1 MSRWLKTMLVAS
13 SVAFLAACGGSS
25 NNDDDA
31 AAPQNIVQIAQG
43 NPAFS
48 TLVAAVVKA
57 DLAGALSGDTQL
69 TVFAP
74 TNDAFDAAAQAIGL
88 ADGAALVDALPA
100 DALGKILTYHVVAGD
115 NPSTSLT
122 AGTLQTLYTFEDSA
136 TTLDLSLTGGVI
148 LTDALLTTATVTT
161 ADIDASNGVIH
172 VIDKVLVPPGVL
184 NIVQMA
190 QLNATFSTLVA
201 AVVEA
206 DLAATLS
213 GTGPF
218 TVFAPTNDAFAAALA
233 ELSLTAEQLLASPDL
248 AAILTYHVVGGD
260 VRAADVVALVSG
272 GPVNVTTV
280 QGDDFSVSPALVIT
294 DGRSRTAN
302 LVATDVVASN
312 GVIHVIDAVILPPVA
327 P

>member
-1 MSRWLKTMLVAS
+1 MTRWLKSMLVAS
-13 SVAFLAACGGSS
+13 SVAFLAACGGG
-25 NNDDDA
+25 DDDNDTA
-31 AAPQNIVQIAQG
+31 TVPNIVEIAQG
-43 NPAFS
+43 DANFS
-48 TLVAAVVKA
+48 TLAAAVVKA
-57 DLAGALSGDTQL
+57 DLAGTLSGNTPL

-74 TNDAFDAAAQAIGL
+74 TNAAFDAVATAIGL

-100 DALGKILTYHVVAGD
+100 DALAKILTYHVVAGD
-115 NPSTSLT
+115 NPSTALT
-122 AGTLQTLYTFEDSA
+122 AGTLSTLYEFEGSA
-136 TTLDLSLTGGVI
+136 TTLDLSLTGGVV

-161 ADIDASNGVIH
+161 PDIDASNGVVH

-190 QLNATFSTLVA
+190 QLNPAFSTLVT

-218 TVFAPTNDAFAAALA
+218 TVFAPTNEAFAAALA
-233 ELSLTAEQLLASPDL
+233 ELGLTAEQLLASPDL

-272 GPVNVTTV
+272 GPADVTTV
-280 QGDDFSVSPALVIT
+280 QGDTFRVGTDLVIT
-294 DGRSRTAN
+294 DGRSRTAT
-302 LVATDVVASN
+302 LAATDVVASN
-312 GVIHVIDAVILPPVA
+312 GVIHVIDAVLLPPA

>member
-1 MSRWLKTMLVAS
+1 MTRWLKSMLVAS
-13 SVAFLAACGGSS
+13 SVAFLAACGGS
-25 NNDDDA
+25 DDDNDA
-31 AAPQNIVQIAQG
+31 VTAQNIVQIAQG

-74 TNDAFDAAAQAIGL
+74 TNDAFDAVAAAIGL
-88 ADGAALVDALPA
+88 ADGPALVDALPA
-100 DALGKILTYHVVAGD
+100 EALAKILTYHVVAGD
-115 NPSTSLT
+115 NPSSSLS
-122 AGTLQTLYTFEDSA
+122 AGTLPTLYTFEDNPA
-136 TTLDLSLTGGVI
+136 TLDLSLTGGVI

-161 ADIDASNGVIH
+161 PDIDASNGVIH

-184 NIVQMA
+184 TIVQMA
-190 QLNATFSTLVA
+190 QLNPAFSTLVT

-233 ELSLTAEQLLASPDL
+233 ELNLTAEELLASPDL

-272 GPVNVTTV
+272 GPATVTTV
-280 QGDDFSVSPALVIT
+280 QGDAFSVGTDLVIT

>member
-1 MSRWLKTMLVAS
+1 MTRWLKSMLVAS
-13 SVAFLAACGGSS
+13 SVAFLAACGGGDGD
-25 NNDDDA
+25 NDTETV
-31 AAPQNIVQIAQG
+31 PNIVEIAQSDA
-43 NPAFS
+43 NFS

-57 DLAGALSGDTQL
+57 DLAGTLSGDTQL

-74 TNDAFDAAAQAIGL
+74 TNAAFDAVAAAIGL
-88 ADGAALVDALPA
+88 ADGPALVEALPA
-100 DALGKILTYHVVAGD
+100 DALAKILTYHVVAGD
-115 NPSTSLT
+115 NPSTALT
-122 AGTLQTLYTFEDSA
+122 AGTLSTLYEFEGSA
-136 TTLDLSLTGGVI
+136 ATLDLSLTGGVI

-161 ADIDASNGVIH
+161 ADIDASNGVVH

-190 QLNATFSTLVA
+190 QLNPAFSTLVT

-206 DLAATLS
+206 DLTATLS

-233 ELSLTAEQLLASPDL
+233 ELGLTAEQLLASPDL

-272 GPVNVTTV
+272 GAANVTTV
-280 QGDDFSVSPALVIT
+280 QGDTFSVGTDLVIT
-294 DGRSRTAN
+294 DGRARTAN

>member
-1 MSRWLKTMLVAS
+1 MSRWLKSMLVAS
-13 SVAFLAACGGSS
+13 SVAFLAACGGGDD
-25 NNDDDA
+25 DDDA
-31 AAPQNIVQIAQG
+31 VASQNIVQIAQG

-57 DLAGALSGDTQL
+57 DLVDALSGDTQL

-74 TNDAFDAAAQAIGL
+74 TNEAFDAAAQAIGL
-88 ADGAALVDALPA
+88 ADGTALVETLPA

-122 AGTLQTLYTFEDSA
+122 AGTLPTLYTFEDSA
-136 TTLDLSLTGGVI
+136 ATLGLSLTGGVI
-148 LTDALLTTATVTT
+148 LTDALGTTANVTT
-161 ADIDASNGVIH
+161 PDIDASNGVIH

-184 NIVQMA
+184 HIVQMA
-190 QLNATFSTLVA
+190 QLNPAFSTLVA
-201 AVVEA
+201 AVLEA
-206 DLAATLS
+206 NLVATLS

-218 TVFAPTNDAFAAALA
+218 TVFAPTNEAFAAALA
-233 ELSLTAEQLLASPDL
+233 ELDLTAEQLLASPDL

-272 GPVNVTTV
+272 GAADVTTV
-280 QGDDFSVSPALVIT
+280 QGDTFNVSPALVIT
-294 DGRSRTAN
+294 DGRARTAN

-312 GVIHVIDAVILPPVA
+312 GVIHVIDGVILPPVA